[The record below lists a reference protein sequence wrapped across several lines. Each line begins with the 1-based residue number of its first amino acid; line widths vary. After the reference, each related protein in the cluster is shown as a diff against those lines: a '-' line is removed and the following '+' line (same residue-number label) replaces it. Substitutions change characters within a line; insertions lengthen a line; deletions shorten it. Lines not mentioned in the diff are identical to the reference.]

1 MPACKNKYPAQSPS
15 PTSTLT
21 PIPIRMRSKKKLLCQ
36 FYVEPEQTTNSGT
49 RFVLRRVRVPDC
61 ESCLTLSVSLDFKAS
76 LSVYSSVS
84 LSVSLSPCLSS
95 LSVSLSVLSVCLP
108 GVALI
113 I

>member
-61 ESCLTLSVSLDFKAS
+61 ESYLTLSVSLDFKAP

-84 LSVSLSPCLSS
+84 LSVQPVCLS
-95 LSVSLSVLSVCLP
+95 VCPVCLP

>member
-61 ESCLTLSVSLDFKAS
+61 ESYLTLSVSLDFKAP
-76 LSVYSSVS
+76 LSHC
-84 LSVSLSPCLSS
+84 LSIVSLSPCLSS